1 MKPAQRFACSLT
13 RPMPDAQS
21 QGRAASMQPL
31 GTVKNKKG
39 HHLNTPPLW
48 ETSRAQHCQAGRYS
62 WAMKNMTIEIKVPFL
77 GESISEATITK
88 LYVRAG
94 NAVRVD
100 DLIAEL
106 ETDKANIAVSA
117 PTNGVIAE
125 LKVKE
130 GDIVSVGYLIALMS
144 EGVFKQQ

>member
-1 MKPAQRFACSLT
+1 
-13 RPMPDAQS
+13 MPGAQS
-21 QGRAASMQPL
+21 QGRVASLQPL
-31 GTVKNKKG
+31 GIIKNKKG

>member
-1 MKPAQRFACSLT
+1 MGAVSE
-13 RPMPDAQS
+13 DAVQHPS
-21 QGRAASMQPL
+21 G
-31 GTVKNKKG
+31 KNKKG

-48 ETSRAQHCQAGRYS
+48 ETSRAQHCQAKRYS
-62 WAMKNMTIEIKVPFL
+62 WAMENMTIEIKVPFL
-77 GESISEATITK
+77 GESISEASITK
-88 LYVRAG
+88 LYCRAG
-94 NAVRVD
+94 DAVRVD

-117 PTNGVIAE
+117 PTNGVIAA

-144 EGVFKQQ
+144 EGVFEQP